1 MIGRNKNWS
10 GPSPWM
16 DEFNA
21 KHNPDYFYGK
31 KRKPKRRKPRR
42 RKQVIPSQPND
53 IPYSKW
59 RIEWVDALSDS
70 GLG

>member
-16 DEFNA
+16 DEFNK

-31 KRKPKRRKPRR
+31 QKKTKEKKTKTKKTSR
-42 RKQVIPSQPND
+42 
-53 IPYSKW
+53 
-59 RIEWVDALSDS
+59 ADS
-70 GLG
+70 VERYPVFKVQD

>member
-31 KRKPKRRKPRR
+31 QKKTKKKKTKIKKTSRANSVERYPVFKV
-42 RKQVIPSQPND
+42 QD
-53 IPYSKW
+53 
-59 RIEWVDALSDS
+59 
-70 GLG
+70 

>member
-16 DEFNA
+16 DEFNQ

-31 KRKPKRRKPRR
+31 QKKTKEKKTKTKKTSRANSVERYPVFKV
-42 RKQVIPSQPND
+42 QD
-53 IPYSKW
+53 
-59 RIEWVDALSDS
+59 
-70 GLG
+70 